1 MTSSV
6 GEGSTEVMVISAGR
20 WNTREKRASSLG
32 SIDRI
37 LLIGNADDIVS
48 EI

>member
-6 GEGSTEVMVISAGR
+6 GEGSTDVMVISAGR
-20 WNTREKRASSLG
+20 WNTRERRAISLG
-32 SIDRI
+32 SIARI
-37 LLIGNADDIVS
+37 LLMGNTDDILS

>member
-1 MTSSV
+1 MMSSV
-6 GEGSTEVMVISAGR
+6 GEGSTDVMVISAGR
-20 WNTREKRASSLG
+20 WNIREKRANSLG

-37 LLIGNADDIVS
+37 LLIGNADDILS